1 MGRASTA
8 ADVPRLAYRAVM
20 PSGPLHPD
28 VALSI
33 RLSAIMSR
41 HRYTHDPAPV
51 IDELYATAGDRLDL
65 LAVEVGGWIGYY
77 EDEHCRP
84 LIRALRALPLDMADA
99 IKAGQERR
107 SEGSHTTP

>member
-1 MGRASTA
+1 
-8 ADVPRLAYRAVM
+8 M

-41 HRYTHDPAPV
+41 HRYTHDPGPV

-65 LAVEVGGWIGYY
+65 LAAEVGGWIGYY
-77 EDEHCRP
+77 EDEHTRT
-84 LIRALRALPLDMADA
+84 LIRALRALPLDMVDA

>member
-1 MGRASTA
+1 
-8 ADVPRLAYRAVM
+8 M

-41 HRYTHDPAPV
+41 HRYTRDPAAV
-51 IDELYATAGDRLDL
+51 IDELYATAGDRSDL

-77 EDEHCRP
+77 EDEHCR
-84 LIRALRALPLDMADA
+84 LLTDALRALPLDMADA
-99 IKAGQERR
+99 IKAGRERR